1 MKNRS
6 NTLKAARSN
15 KAWFAAGVVAAGL
28 FSVSAIGST
37 TVSAATLAQAS
48 AANTLAAPN
57 QTGKVQA
64 DLDAYAKGMQIGR
77 TGAISL
83 PAHFT
88 NGQRAD
94 YIEAITAGFKA
105 GQLMH
110 QHKLNHIDTI
120 AETPNKSTQA
130 SDDAAAKAN
139 NDVNNQNPT
148 DPTGKVSE
156 DLDAYA
162 KGMQIGKTGAASLPA
177 HFTDGQRA
185 DYIEAITAGFKA
197 GQLMHQSKL
206 NHIDTIAETPNMSTQ
221 ASDDAA
227 AKANNDVNN
236 QNPTNPTGKTEEDLD
251 AYNRGLQIGKTGA
264 ASLPAHFT
272 DGKSADYI
280 EAIKAGFKAGQLM
293 HQSKLNHIDTIAET
307 PNKSTEASNAMEP
320 AVNSNLNKME
330 NLPNL
335 STLAS
340 EKARSEAEK
349 NGEDGAEEPDFP
361 AALIMPAADI
371 TTPRPTPAP
380 KPGQQSRQPG
390 KKTASQR
397 VLPHTGEASNV
408 AAAGLGVFATLGALL
423 GLSGIGRKRA

>member
-15 KAWFAAGVVAAGL
+15 KAWFTAGVVAAGL

-88 NGQRAD
+88 DGQRAD
-94 YIEAITAGFKA
+94 YIEAIMAGFKA

-110 QHKLNHIDTI
+110 QSKLNHIDTI

-206 NHIDTIAETPNMSTQ
+206 NHIDTIAETCLLYTSPSPRDMR
-221 ASDDAA
+221 A
-227 AKANNDVNN
+227 VNN
-236 QNPTNPTGKTEEDLD
+236 
-251 AYNRGLQIGKTGA
+251 
-264 ASLPAHFT
+264 
-272 DGKSADYI
+272 
-280 EAIKAGFKAGQLM
+280 
-293 HQSKLNHIDTIAET
+293 
-307 PNKSTEASNAMEP
+307 
-320 AVNSNLNKME
+320 NLNKME

-340 EKARSEAEK
+340 EKARAEAEK

-361 AALIMPAADI
+361 AALIMPAADV

-380 KPGQQSRQPG
+380 NPGHPVHQLG
-390 KKTASQR
+390 KKAANKR
-397 VLPHTGEASNV
+397 VLPHTGEKPNV
-408 AAAGLGVFATLGALL
+408 AAAGLGVFATLGALF
-423 GLSGIGRKRA
+423 GPSGIGRKRA